1 MNLAFL
7 ALLPAA
13 LLIDR
18 LFGELPSRVHP
29 VCMMGALASRI
40 EALFRRGSNNA
51 LMSLSGTLACLL
63 VVLPCAVL
71 AGVSR
76 RRAARTSGGRGGR
89 SAASGRKP
97 NRKSPFSMIPTG

>member
-51 LMSLSGTLACLL
+51 LMSLSGILACLL
-63 VVLPCAVL
+63 VVLRRSRGRAGVGRAVL
-71 AGVSR
+71 RRPPGGMVR
-76 RRAARTSGGRGGR
+76 LGHHHLDLRRA
-89 SAASGRKP
+89 P
-97 NRKSPFSMIPTG
+97 EP

>member
-40 EALFRRGSNNA
+40 EALFPRGR
-51 LMSLSGTLACLL
+51 
-63 VVLPCAVL
+63 
-71 AGVSR
+71 AGVGR
-76 RRAARTSGGRGGR
+76 AGLRRPPGGMVRLGHHHLDLRRA
-89 SAASGRKP
+89 P
-97 NRKSPFSMIPTG
+97 EP

>member
-18 LFGELPSRVHP
+18 LFGALPSRVHP

-40 EALFRRGSNNA
+40 ETLFRRGSNNA
-51 LMSLSGTLACLL
+51 LMSLSGTRPALCR
-63 VVLPCAVL
+63 PRGR
-71 AGVSR
+71 AGVGR
-76 RRAARTSGGRGGR
+76 AGLRRPPGGMVRVGHHHLDLRRA
-89 SAASGRKP
+89 P
-97 NRKSPFSMIPTG
+97 EP